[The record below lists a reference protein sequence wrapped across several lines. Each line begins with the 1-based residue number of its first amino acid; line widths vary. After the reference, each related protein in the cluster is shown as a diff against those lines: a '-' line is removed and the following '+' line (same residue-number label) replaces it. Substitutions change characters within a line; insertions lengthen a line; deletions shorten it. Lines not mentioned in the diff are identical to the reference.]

1 MLLKQLLLLEIKFLF
16 LGWTQ
21 IEEEEIV
28 KMDIIMEDEAS
39 MAFLL
44 YGYIIRS
51 LINKYYFLIIIFD
64 IYQYNSK

>member
-28 KMDIIMEDEAS
+28 KMDIIMEDEES
-39 MAFLL
+39 MAYLL

-64 IYQYNSK
+64 IYLYNSK